1 MVIPTPISTFAKNKP
16 TMLATKV
23 LASGITH
30 LTDARYF
37 ASWEVDYLAF
47 PIGEGVA
54 ESISWD
60 YLNALREWVAGPTIV
75 AELGQIEDGAAWA
88 ELLQQQKVDTVLVSS
103 AAPASAPEKLNEA
116 GIKVIVHVPV
126 AGHQSSDDV
135 AETIADHPQAT
146 LILLDFEQGG
156 ITWNDLVAGHPFGLP
171 ALAKILNN
179 RPCLLQ
185 ISLDGANP
193 QELKDTYPVAGFAV
207 RGSSEEKVGYKGF
220 DDLDDL
226 FEGLEVFS

>member
-1 MVIPTPISTFAKNKP
+1 
-16 TMLATKV
+16 MLATKV

-37 ASWEVDYLAF
+37 AAWEVDYLAF

-60 YLNALREWVAGPTIV
+60 YLNALREWVEGPTIV
-75 AELGQIEDGAAWA
+75 AELGKIEDAAVAA
-88 ELLQQQKVDTVLVSS
+88 ELLLQQKIDTALVSS
-103 AAPASAPEKLNEA
+103 FAPATAPEKLHEA

-126 AGHQSSDDV
+126 AGHQSSDDI
-135 AETIADHPQAT
+135 AEVIAEHPKAV
-146 LILLDFEQGG
+146 LILLDFEHGG

-171 ALAKILNN
+171 ALTEILNN
-179 RPCLLQ
+179 HPCLLQ
-185 ISLDGANP
+185 IGLDGANP
-193 QELKDTYPVAGFAV
+193 QELKDAHPVVGLAV
-207 RGSSEEKVGYKGF
+207 RGSSEEKVGYKSF

-226 FEGLEVFS
+226 FEALEIFE